1 MMRRIRSVLA
11 PASALALLAAA
22 LSAAPARAQVAAAVA
37 PTADAATT
45 SSAAAAPGAENAPQ
59 VSSKAAS
66 TNASG
71 TGSEA
76 VQEVIVTATKRNEDI
91 QSVGMSITALT
102 TQDLEQ
108 KGVEQFFD
116 YGNSIPNLAFGLGA
130 ADGSLAARGIYL
142 RGVEGANTT
151 GFYID
156 DTPVLETLD
165 PHIVDVDRIE
175 VLRGPQ
181 GTLYGAESMGGTVRI
196 ITAQPTTSGF
206 SGQIHSSVSDTE
218 GGSWNQLV
226 EGDVNVPLTDTIAF
240 RASGFYQFDSGWF
253 TKWIGPDAE
262 PVPGPPSI
270 SSLAAETAPGE
281 PTTILNNVGG
291 MTYYGGQF
299 ALRFQPVEGLSITP
313 RIMFQETDQDGVPYA
328 TYAPDNLLQRE
339 YFDVPEGGHD
349 RWWLGSFTVNYT
361 LPFGSF
367 VSSTAVFD
375 RRTFELED
383 DSDDLTYTLS
393 AVVGLPICPGGTPA
407 PGCVQQVEGPITRAI
422 GLHRFAQE
430 ARFASSLPGP
440 FQFLLGGFYSFSTRP
455 RDYEWTSPQLTAV
468 TGWPTDTAL
477 TFIDQRETGEYAA
490 FGNVSYDILS
500 NLTATVGLRWFRD
513 TATFNQFTNGLF
525 YGGASTYV
533 VPPLD
538 EHGFTPK
545 YELDYKV
552 TPDVL
557 TYVSAAKG
565 FRPGGDNI
573 SLPLGPAP
581 YGCSTDLD
589 NLGVTPEQIA
599 TYRSDSLWDYEGGFK
614 STFLDR
620 RFTLNATGFVI
631 EWPNIQQLVD
641 LPLCGYGY
649 TGNSGKAQ
657 STGAE
662 VEFDGRLLPELTA
675 GINFGYEDARITER
689 GLGSPQPVGSPVQQV
704 PGITLA
710 ADLQYEEHISAGWSG
725 FGRVDY
731 SHVGESSSYNNAI
744 ADPVTGLAEPVR
756 RPAYNLTDLRG
767 GVHNDRWEIAA
778 FVKNVTN
785 ERANLADAI
794 LIGATI
800 PGQPRFEINQPRT
813 AGLELRLHF

>member
-1 MMRRIRSVLA
+1 MIRIRSVVA
-11 PASALALLAAA
+11 PASALALLVAA
-22 LSAAPARAQVAAAVA
+22 LSAAPARAQI
-37 PTADAATT
+37 
-45 SSAAAAPGAENAPQ
+45 AAAPTPAADAVNAPQ
-59 VSSKAAS
+59 QQQAS
-66 TNASG
+66 ASG
-71 TGSEA
+71 TDSEA
-76 VQEVIVTATKRNEDI
+76 IQEVVVTATKRNEDI
-91 QSVGMSITALT
+91 QNVGMSITALT
-102 TQDLEQ
+102 QADLEQ
-108 KGVEQFFD
+108 KGVEQFID
-116 YGNSIPNLAFGLGA
+116 YGTSIPNLSFGVGA
-130 ADGSLAARGIYL
+130 ADGSLASRGVYL
-142 RGVEGANTT
+142 RGIEGANTT

-196 ITAQPTTSGF
+196 ITAQPSTSGF
-206 SGQIHSSVSDTE
+206 SGEIHSSVSDTDH
-218 GGSWNQLV
+218 GSWNQLI
-226 EGDVNVPLTDTIAF
+226 EGSVNVPVSDTIAF
-240 RASGFYQFDSGWF
+240 RASGFYQYDSGWF
-253 TKWIGPDAE
+253 DKWTGPDAE

-270 SSLAAETAPGE
+270 SSTAAESAPGV
-281 PTTILNNVGG
+281 PSQIQTDVGG

-299 ALRFQPVEGLSITP
+299 AIRFQPIEGLSVTP

-339 YFDVPEGGHD
+339 YFDIPEGGHD

-361 LPFGSF
+361 VPWGSF

-393 AVVGLPICPGGTPA
+393 AVTALPICPGGAAA
-407 PGCVQQVEGPITRAI
+407 PGCVGEVEGPITRAI
-422 GLHRFAQE
+422 GMHRFAQE
-430 ARFASSLPGP
+430 TRFASSLPGP
-440 FQFLLGGFYSFSTRP
+440 IQFLVGGFYSFSTRP
-455 RDYEWTSPQLTAV
+455 RNYEWTSPELSAD
-468 TGWPTDTAL
+468 TGWPTDLAL
-477 TFIDQRETGEYAA
+477 AFIDQRETGEYAA
-490 FGNVSYDILS
+490 FGDITYNILS
-500 NLTATVGLRWFRD
+500 NLSATVGLRWFRD

-525 YGGASTYV
+525 YGGASTYI
-533 VPPLD
+533 VPTLD
-538 EHGFTPK
+538 EKGFTPK

-552 TPDVL
+552 TPDTLV
-557 TYVSAAKG
+557 YASAAKG

-573 SLPLGPAP
+573 ELPVGPAP
-581 YGCSTDLD
+581 YGCTTDLD

-614 STFLDR
+614 SSLLDR
-620 RFTLNATGFVI
+620 RFTLNATGFLI

-662 VEFDGRLLPELTA
+662 VQFDGRLLPELTA
-675 GINFGYEDARITER
+675 GINFGYEDARITAR

-710 ADLQYEEHISAGWSG
+710 GNLQYERHLSGEWSG

-731 SHVGESSSYNNAI
+731 SHVGESWSLNNAI
-744 ADPVTGLAEPVR
+744 ADPVTGLATPVR

-778 FVKNVTN
+778 FVKNLTN
-785 ERANLADAI
+785 EHANLADAI

-813 AGLELRLHF
+813 AGVELRLRF